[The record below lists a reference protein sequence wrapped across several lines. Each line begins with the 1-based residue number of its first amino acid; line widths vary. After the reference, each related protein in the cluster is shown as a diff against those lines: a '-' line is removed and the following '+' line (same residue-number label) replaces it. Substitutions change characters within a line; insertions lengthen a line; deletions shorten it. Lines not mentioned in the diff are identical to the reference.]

1 MATFKGT
8 VRLGAGVT
16 AKEGQKR
23 MSGTE
28 VPISQAKHS
37 TSKSEPLPGTGK
49 GKSAK

>member
-1 MATFKGT
+1 MAIFKGT

-16 AKEGQKR
+16 ATEGQKR

-28 VPISQAKHS
+28 VPLKMAKHT
-37 TSKSEPLPGTGK
+37 TSKSEPLPAKGK